1 MRFFIIVFFI
11 YTNNLFSQS
20 ESLNRFLFREFKYE
34 NHTLPYRVL
43 EPYTY
48 TEKNV
53 PLIIFLHGSGERG
66 DDNELQLTHGA
77 SFFLEKM
84 KKKKFNSYVIFPQCQ
99 VNNRWSSEKK
109 DPWLSHDEKI
119 KVSDISLYGKM
130 VIELIE
136 YLIKEKNI
144 DTNRIY
150 ISGLSMGG
158 YGTFELVSRRPDLFA
173 AAVPICGGANFSI
186 LNNSINIPH
195 WIFHGELDRIV
206 PVQKSRDAFNYL
218 RNKKSHHKYTEFKEV
233 YHNSWEN
240 VFDDGKF
247 LNWLFSKSKN

>member
-1 MRFFIIVFFI
+1 
-11 YTNNLFSQS
+11 
-20 ESLNRFLFREFKYE
+20 
-34 NHTLPYRVL
+34 
-43 EPYTY
+43 
-48 TEKNV
+48 
-53 PLIIFLHGSGERG
+53 
-66 DDNELQLTHGA
+66 
-77 SFFLEKM
+77 
-84 KKKKFNSYVIFPQCQ
+84 
-99 VNNRWSSEKK
+99 
-109 DPWLSHDEKI
+109 
-119 KVSDISLYGKM
+119 M